1 MTDTEA
7 RYAQA
12 AASMWREKI
21 ETLAKAHHVPVRQE
35 AIACLWAVITLL
47 KDDGAYAMSRLTS
60 LIADVIS
67 KVFTSAPP
75 DVERTA
81 S

>member
-1 MTDTEA
+1 MTPEER

-21 ETLAKAHHVPVRQE
+21 QHLAAAHHVPVRQE
-35 AIACLWAVITLL
+35 AIACLRAVVCELL
-47 KDDGAYAMSRLTS
+47 RHGTTDDLSKAVSAFVHDHMDEGA
-60 LIADVIS
+60 
-67 KVFTSAPP
+67 
-75 DVERTA
+75 ERTA